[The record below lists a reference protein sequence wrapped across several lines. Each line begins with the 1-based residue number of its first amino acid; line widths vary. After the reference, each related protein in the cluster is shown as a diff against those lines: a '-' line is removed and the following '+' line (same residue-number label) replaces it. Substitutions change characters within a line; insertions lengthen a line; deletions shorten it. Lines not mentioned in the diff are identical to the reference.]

1 MRLMVVS
8 VVLAAS
14 AAVCVAQ
21 PAETGSAAPTQG
33 VVWRSPQGDIT
44 LRPQMFFANQDPNYI
59 AYFADIRR
67 PAYAAVSPV
76 GRPQIMEGTPTFF
89 AQGFGYGTN
98 WELVKLQHH
107 HGRDVIALADRNV
120 WNDRAFFSDEPF
132 KADDLLDVVQ
142 SAGGYVYT
150 LRPAAALPHGS
161 YLLCGKPA
169 GDEGGWMR
177 FCYDFEIT
185 GG

>member
-1 MRLMVVS
+1 MSATNLVPSTNIRCKTTASLR
-8 VVLAAS
+8 AS
-14 AAVCVAQ
+14 ATLALRMPARLATRIAQ
-21 PAETGSAAPTQG
+21 
-33 VVWRSPQGDIT
+33 
-44 LRPQMFFANQDPNYI
+44 L
-59 AYFADIRR
+59 
-67 PAYAAVSPV
+67 
-76 GRPQIMEGTPTFF
+76 
-89 AQGFGYGTN
+89 
-98 WELVKLQHH
+98 
-107 HGRDVIALADRNV
+107 
-120 WNDRAFFSDEPF
+120 FSDEPF
-132 KADDLLDVVQ
+132 KVDDLLDVVQ